1 MNVFPFEIRKEEYL
15 SLMNKLK
22 VSRTGTSIMKDRFSL
37 RSFMITDISTPAA
50 NVIKQHVLALGGEAA
65 VPAHSVNCSEPKSDL
80 VFSIREDRLPQLLEK
95 FRCQCWKLPEVA
107 EIIQNIVSCTAPWF
121 NFSSEKIDTSKPLVM
136 GILNVTPDSF
146 SDGGK
151 FHNPEKALERAL
163 EMVSEGADIID
174 IGGESTRLGSMSVDA
189 SEEIK
194 RTVPVIKMMRDHGIK
209 VPVSIDT
216 SKSEVAKAALDAGA
230 DIINDISGF
239 TFDDKMAHIAAER
252 GVPVILMHILGK
264 PSTMQKN
271 PEYKDLFPE
280 MLDRLKRSVETA
292 ISAGV
297 KPGKIILDPGIG
309 IGFGKTAEHNIAI
322 VKHLEVFHSFAM
334 PVLAGVSR
342 KSFIGTVT
350 GRKDPAERIAGS
362 TAIHLSLLEK
372 GVAIIRVH
380 DIKEAVDTVSI
391 YLALKKEPP
400 CL

>member
-1 MNVFPFEIRKEEYL
+1 MNVFPFEIRKEEYIF
-15 SLMNKLK
+15 LMNKLK
-22 VSRTGTSIMKDRFSL
+22 VSHTGTSIMKDRFSL
-37 RSFMITDISTPAA
+37 KSFMITDISTPAA

-95 FRCQCWKLPEVA
+95 FRCQCWKLPEAA

-121 NFSSEKIDTSKPLVM
+121 NFNSEKIKTDRPLVM

-151 FHNPEKALERAL
+151 FHDPEKALERAL
-163 EMVSEGADIID
+163 EMVHDGADIID
-174 IGGESTRLGSMSVDA
+174 IGGESTRPGSMPVEA
-189 SEEIK
+189 QEEIK
-194 RTVPVIKMMRDHGIK
+194 RTVPVIKMMRENGIM

-239 TFDDKMAHIAAER
+239 TFDDKMSYLAGES
-252 GVPVILMHILGK
+252 GVPVILMHILGR

-271 PEYKDLFPE
+271 PEYKDIFPE
-280 MLDRLKRSVETA
+280 MLDHLKRSVETA
-292 ISAGV
+292 FAAGV
-297 KPGKIILDPGIG
+297 KKENIILDPGIG
-309 IGFGKTAEHNIAI
+309 FGKTLEHNIAI

-342 KSFIGTVT
+342 KSFIGSIT
-350 GRKDPAERIAGS
+350 GRKEPVERVAGS
-362 TAIHLSLLEK
+362 TALHLSLLQK
-372 GVAIIRVH
+372 GAAIIRAH
-380 DIKEAVDTVSI
+380 DIKEAADTVRI
-391 YLALKKEPP
+391 YMALNREQT
-400 CL
+400 C

>member
-1 MNVFPFEIRKEEYL
+1 MNVFPFEIRKEEYI

-22 VSRTGTSIMKDRFSL
+22 VSHTGTSIMKDRFSL
-37 RSFMITDISTPAA
+37 KSFMITDISTPAA
-50 NVIKQHVLALGGEAA
+50 NVVKQHVLALGGEAA

-121 NFSSEKIDTSKPLVM
+121 KFSSEKIITDRPLVM

-151 FHNPEKALERAL
+151 FHNPEKALERAV
-163 EMVSEGADIID
+163 EMVRDGADIVD
-174 IGGESTRLGSMSVDA
+174 IGGESARPGSLPVEKE
-189 SEEIK
+189 EEIK
-194 RTVPVIKMMRDHGIK
+194 RVVPVIKMMRENGIK

-239 TFDDKMAHIAAER
+239 TFDDKMAHLAGER
-252 GVPVILMHILGK
+252 GIPVILMHILGK
-264 PSTMQKN
+264 PSTMQIN
-271 PEYKDLFPE
+271 PEYINIFPE
-280 MLDRLKRSVETA
+280 MLDRLSKSADIA

-297 KPGKIILDPGIG
+297 KPEKIIIDPGIC
-309 IGFGKTAEHNIAI
+309 FGKTLEHNIAI
-322 VKHLEVFHSFAM
+322 IKHLEVFQSFGY

-342 KSFIGTVT
+342 KSFIGTLT
-350 GRKDPAERIAGS
+350 GRKTPEERVAGT
-362 TAIHLSLLEK
+362 TALHLKVLEK
-372 GVAIIRVH
+372 GAAIIRVH
-380 DIKEAVDTVSI
+380 DVKEAVDTVSI
-391 YLALKKEPP
+391 YLALKKEPL
-400 CL
+400 C